1 MAIYHLSAKPV
12 QRSQGRSATAAAAY
26 RSGSKIKDQRDG
38 RTHDYRPRRGV
49 DYTALVGWS
58 SDRESLWNEA
68 ELAERRKDATTARE
82 YEVAIPQ
89 ELSGEMSIRLVK
101 GFALLLHHEYGV
113 AVDVAIHDFDTS
125 NPHAHVMATTRP
137 VVDGG
142 LSSKKASIEWSDKK
156 RKQENL
162 GKRKDEL
169 EEIRASWAEM
179 CNYALE
185 MEGFEERIDHRSYE
199 RQGLE
204 CIPGRHLGHAVTA
217 LLRRGEYSWRAD
229 AERQRQAEAEAEREK
244 AEQEQALQSQASEV
258 MTTAARLAA
267 FDAANAPPP
276 EADDTDEVRPS

>member
-89 ELSGEMSIRLVK
+89 ELSGEMSIRLVQ

-204 CIPGRHLGHAVTA
+204 CIPGRHLGPAATA
-217 LLRRGEYSWRAD
+217 LLRRGEHRRAD

-244 AEQEQALQSQASEV
+244 AEQEQAPHQASEV
-258 MTTAARLAA
+258 TTTAARLAA
-267 FDAANAPPP
+267 FDAAVGPPVD
-276 EADDTDEVRPS
+276 EADDDTDEVRPS